1 MDMATFFAVTAFVTA
16 TTITPGPNS
25 IMIMASGVNF
35 GFRRTSPH
43 VLGVA
48 AGVMMVIALAGLG
61 LGRLFIIFPL
71 LHGVLLLLS
80 AGYLLYLA
88 WKIANAV
95 PPGSAVPSGQPL
107 TFFQAAA
114 FQWVNPKVWAL
125 GVTAVAFYVPE
136 ASPHWVL
143 AVAVIFAVIGL
154 ASNSLWA
161 WSGTLLR
168 NWLSGS
174 SRLRNYNRVSALL
187 LIASLYPALER
198 FFLLRS

>member
-161 WSGTLLR
+161 WPGTLLR